1 MKCAEDKDTQ
11 RALGAYANLVHAA
24 ESVNVLLG
32 RQLDSFGLTMGQF
45 RVLEALLQRG
55 PMSQVAL
62 SEKLF
67 CGHSNIV
74 FLIGNLE
81 KRGLVVR
88 PAHDRDGRS
97 KMVRLTA
104 DGKKLIARVFPHH
117 TRLVRAQMGALM
129 KREQETLSRLCE
141 KLGRGDPVRLVREL
155 VSAGELQSREPIR
168 GTEERRADDRNTG
181 ETG

>member
-1 MKCAEDKDTQ
+1 MKYTGDKDTQ

-45 RVLEALLQRG
+45 RVLEGLLHAG

-62 SEKLF
+62 SERLL

-88 PAHDRDGRS
+88 RAHERDKRS
-97 KMVRLTA
+97 RMVHLTP
-104 DGKKLIARVFPHH
+104 GGQKLIARVFPLHAD
-117 TRLVRAQMGALM
+117 LIRAQMSALM
-129 KREQETLSRLCE
+129 NREQETLRRLCE
-141 KLGRGDPVRLVREL
+141 KLGRGDPVRFALTLMRMDADE
-155 VSAGELQSREPIR
+155 GED
-168 GTEERRADDRNTG
+168 G
-181 ETG
+181 